1 MTYFNNAHPPSFRSR
16 VRNNT
21 LRTRVRRRAIG
32 FGHVTGPSRL
42 WPGVWG
48 GGRPPGGSL
57 KKMKFPAYC
66 RQKHLRHLPRIF
78 RTFGKG
84 KGGHCLG
91 VKVDGPPSANP
102 EGGTPRG
109 RGKACSKILRDDG
122 TLDLDPPCVAP
133 PISEGLTLPRK
144 GRLPSHSDT
153 FLS

>member
-1 MTYFNNAHPPSFRSR
+1 MTYFNNAHQ
-16 VRNNT
+16 
-21 LRTRVRRRAIG
+21 A
-32 FGHVTGPSRL
+32 FGHVSATTRLGHVFEDVRLVSDTSRGLLGYGRGSGGAAGP
-42 WPGVWG
+42 PVA
-48 GGRPPGGSL
+48 PL

-153 FLS
+153 FLF